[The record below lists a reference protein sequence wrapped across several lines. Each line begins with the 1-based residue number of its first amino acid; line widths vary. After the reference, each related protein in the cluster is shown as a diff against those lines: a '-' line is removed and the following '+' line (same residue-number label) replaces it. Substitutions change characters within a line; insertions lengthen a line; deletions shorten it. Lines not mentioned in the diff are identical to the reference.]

1 MVTTIVEVP
10 SNFDGV
16 VERSVLRLEAR
27 FPAIRFER
35 RPQGIFVSGAVDEAA
50 ILGLRSAVL
59 HTLYRER
66 IYLETLPMRE
76 ALLSAVMR

>member
-1 MVTTIVEVP
+1 MVATIIEVP
-10 SNFDGV
+10 SDFDGV
-16 VERSVLRLEAR
+16 VERSVLRLGAR
-27 FPAIRFER
+27 FPDLRFER
-35 RPQGIFVSGAVDEAA
+35 HPAGILLSGLSDEAA
-50 ILGLRSAVL
+50 VEGLRSIVL